1 MENGYAKVPIERYDE
16 LVKKE
21 KMVNEAMERIKKEK
35 FKGMNE
41 QEIEIWTSL
50 REEWTKWM

>member
-50 REEWTKWM
+50 REGEKID